1 MHHITEFNKN
11 TLLKDKYKDN
21 AYMLWVLG
29 LYLDEPD
36 LDALAGRSLT
46 DGGNDKCLDFI
57 EIDKTGQKIIIAQ
70 GYFSDKPADKA
81 PSKKAADLTIAAS
94 WLVHG
99 EDSAKTLSE
108 KVKIRALECREALE
122 AEEIEQIELL
132 YIHNRPESINT
143 QEEIETCEK
152 TAQVLFD
159 CYEVPVSCKEL
170 GLTQIESIY
179 RERSSQ
185 ILIKDQIKI
194 DGSHQGSHSTP
205 DWDAYIY
212 TVKGSW
218 LRDLFKTYDERL
230 FSANY
235 RGFLGISKRKK
246 INSAIKSTAERQ
258 PSDFWVFNNGVTLL
272 TNGISKTNQ
281 EYFLSGASIING
293 AQTTGS
299 LGSTGATS
307 DLQNVQVM
315 CRVVICKNPAK
326 IEEIVKY
333 NNTQNKITTWDQYA
347 NDEVQALLK
356 RQFDALGIEYSMKRG
371 FDSLESTIGIEKS
384 AQPVLAF
391 NGHYADANRG
401 KNSIFERPEI
411 YKKAFHEKSAAHIL
425 LAYCFARSIDEIK
438 LSLENKQTKTDNET
452 KQLFYF
458 NYFSFRYFLL
468 ACIGASLQQFIG
480 KSFSPNSAKINKDH
494 ISNDIPKIVESLG
507 KITRQVLRATA
518 RALEEKYKAS
528 QIPMAKILRDELTL
542 NEIKSDLSSFIESVL
557 DGAIDPA
564 HQALIYV
571 EN

>member
-1 MHHITEFNKN
+1 MYHIEDFNKN
-11 TLLKDKYKDN
+11 TSLKGKYGSN

-36 LDALAGRSLT
+36 LDSLASRSLT

-57 EIDKTGQKIIIAQ
+57 EIDKTGQKIVVAQ
-70 GYFSDKPADKA
+70 GFFSEKEADKA

-94 WLVHG
+94 WLANG
-99 EDSAKTLSE
+99 DDSSKTLSE

-132 YIHNRPESINT
+132 FIHNRPESINT
-143 QEEIETCEK
+143 QEELDTCEK
-152 TAQVLFD
+152 TAQVLFER
-159 CYEVPVSCKEL
+159 YEVPVTCKEL
-170 GLTQIESIY
+170 GLTEIESIY

-185 ILIKDQIKI
+185 ILIKDEIKI
-194 DGSHQGSHSTP
+194 EGTPQGSHSTN
-205 DWDAYIY
+205 DWDAFIY

-218 LRDLFKTYDERL
+218 LRDLFKQHDERL

-258 PSDFWVFNNGVTLL
+258 PADFWVFNNGITLL
-272 TNGISKTNQ
+272 TNGINKKGNDS
-281 EYFLSGASIING
+281 FLIGASIING

-299 LGSTGATS
+299 LGSTDS
-307 DLQNVQVM
+307 SIDLQNVQVM
-315 CRVVICKNPAK
+315 CRVVMCKNPAK

-347 NDEVQALLK
+347 NDEIQILLK
-356 RQFDALGIEYSMKRG
+356 RQFESLGIDYSMKRG
-371 FDSLESTIGIEKS
+371 FESFESVIGIEKS

-411 YKKAFHEKSAAHIL
+411 YKKAFHEKSASHIL
-425 LAYCFARSIDEIK
+425 LAYCFSRSIDELK
-438 LSLENKQTKTDNET
+438 MSLERKPVKTDNEI
-452 KQLFYF
+452 KQLSYF
-458 NYFSFRYFLL
+458 NYLSFRYFLL
-468 ACIGASLQQFIG
+468 ACIGASLQQFVG
-480 KSFSPNSAKINKDH
+480 KSFSPGSAKLNKNH
-494 ISNDIPKIVESLG
+494 ISNDISKTVSSLE

-518 RALEEKYKAS
+518 RTLEDKYKTAS
-528 QIPMAKILRDELTL
+528 TPMAKTLRDESTL
-542 NEIKSDLSSFIESVL
+542 NEIKSHLISFLESVL
-557 DGAIDPA
+557 DGEIDPA
-564 HQALIYV
+564 HQNIIYI